1 MSTRENEMRKASSRF
16 KAEEKTNE
24 IVYKSLN

>member
-16 KAEEKTNE
+16 KAEEIILAVDMIKN
-24 IVYKSLN
+24 